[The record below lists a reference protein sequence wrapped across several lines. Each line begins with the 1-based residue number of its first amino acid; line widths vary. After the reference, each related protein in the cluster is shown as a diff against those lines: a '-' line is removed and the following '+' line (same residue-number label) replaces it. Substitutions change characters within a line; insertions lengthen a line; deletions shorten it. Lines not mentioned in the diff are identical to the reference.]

1 MCAGV
6 YSSLVFRKPDVK
18 LRDNSTTAQ
27 QPPHTEEL
35 QRNIRTRRSAGLG
48 RGAVSLKTSRT
59 GSQLGG
65 GAGRGAEEGSGGGG
79 VTEEEEEETLPGL
92 SCQLNTAPLPTIEC
106 FYMFDKL
113 ISSI

>member
-1 MCAGV
+1 MLCVQGRVCAGV

-18 LRDNSTTAQ
+18 LRDNSTTATAHRGTTAQ
-27 QPPHTEEL
+27 HQDTA
-35 QRNIRTRRSAGLG
+35 QRGSS

-79 VTEEEEEETLPGL
+79 VTEEEEETLPGL
-92 SCQLNTAPLPTIEC
+92 SCQLNTARSVI
-106 FYMFDKL
+106 
-113 ISSI
+113 

>member
-1 MCAGV
+1 M
-6 YSSLVFRKPDVK
+6 
-18 LRDNSTTAQ
+18 
-27 QPPHTEEL
+27 
-35 QRNIRTRRSAGLG
+35 
-48 RGAVSLKTSRT
+48 SLKTSRT

-106 FYMFDKL
+106 FNMFDKL
-113 ISSI
+113 ISTAMAYYTRTFVILVSCLRGEERALLLLNRTVEAHTHTV